1 MEDLVVKSAW
11 DVVKEDALSKMDH
24 SCNNFNDAIGLGFE
38 AHMTVMEEG
47 KSAKLSEELSD
58 VETKSGAV
66 EIVLRNSDSIAEFI
80 SILSVVL
87 GKQQS
92 EEDVILERLFKAM
105 QRR

>member
-11 DVVKEDALSKMDH
+11 DVVKKDALSKMDH
-24 SCNNFNDAIGLGFE
+24 SCNNFNDAIGLDFK

-47 KSAKLSEELSD
+47 KSAKISEELSD
-58 VETKSGAV
+58 VETKSGTV

-80 SILSVVL
+80 SILSIVL
-87 GKQQS
+87 GKQS
-92 EEDVILERLFKAM
+92 KEDDILERIFKAI